1 MQTPEGRR
9 ADQGCMRLVA
19 SMSPRAARRGFTLI
33 EILIVVVILG
43 ILAGIVITKYV
54 DVRLD
59 TDDAVIR
66 AQLRTLRS
74 QIELYR
80 AKTGGDPKLVAKQ
93 WDELLKGNYIHSI
106 PVNPLNNLSNVKGAP
121 QPGTGWVWRPVPGRD
136 IKQLFATDA
145 TGTSEYPA

>member
-1 MQTPEGRR
+1 
-9 ADQGCMRLVA
+9 MRLVA
-19 SMSPRAARRGFTLI
+19 SMSPPAARRGFTLI

-93 WDELLKGNYIHSI
+93 WDELLKGNYIHAI
-106 PVNPLNNLSNVKGAP
+106 PVNPLNKSSQVKGAAE
-121 QPGTGWVWRPVPGRD
+121 PGSGWVWRPVPGRG

>member
-1 MQTPEGRR
+1 
-9 ADQGCMRLVA
+9 MRLVA
-19 SMSPRAARRGFTLI
+19 SMSPPAARRGFTLI

-74 QIELYR
+74 QIEFYR
-80 AKTGGDPKLVAKQ
+80 AKTGEDPKLVAKQ
-93 WDELLKGNYIHSI
+93 WDDLLKGNYIHAI
-106 PVNPLNNLSNVKGAP
+106 PINPLNNLTNVKGSPAP
-121 QPGTGWVWRPVPGRD
+121 GAGWVWCPTLGPGSG
-136 IKQLFATDA
+136 KQLYATDA
-145 TGTSEYPA
+145 SETAYFPG